1 MTSSTTTADLT
12 QEFIA
17 KVRELAIDTLIFV
30 ENFTDEG
37 AGWELNSVIAELQIA
52 PAEMNYLQEEWFT
65 TTDHAGES
73 MSILTKMFPTTV
85 INDSHIEVHITG
97 E

>member
-1 MTSSTTTADLT
+1 MTTSTTTAQLT

-17 KVRELAIDTLIFV
+17 KVRALAIDTLIFV

-37 AGWELNSVIAELQIA
+37 AVWMLNSVISAQRVT
-52 PAEMNYLQEEWFT
+52 PADMDTLEQEWFV

-85 INDSHIEVHITG
+85 INDSNIEVHITG